1 MSFVTKKIIKIFSD
15 GSINFT
21 KTSFKKFNNVTVIQ
35 KDHTTFIFNKKN
47 NNLITE
53 NSKNFESFKTRYL
66 KF

>member
-21 KTSFKKFNNVTVIQ
+21 NTSFKKFNNVKINK
-35 KDHTTFIFNKKN
+35 KDHIICSFNKKN